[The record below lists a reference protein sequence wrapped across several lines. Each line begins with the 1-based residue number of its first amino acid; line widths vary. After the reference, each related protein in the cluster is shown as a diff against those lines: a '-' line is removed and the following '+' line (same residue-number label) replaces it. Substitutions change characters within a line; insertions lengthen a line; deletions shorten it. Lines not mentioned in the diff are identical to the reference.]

1 MEKIPKMTRQ
11 EEAKFWETHDATD
24 YLDDSEP
31 VEVKMGPRPQNR
43 CQVCGDVLLSRYT
56 DVELAAGRAVLRGLR
71 ELYCRQGHET
81 CLAPEAKRIVNA
93 VKAVLDLVPDF
104 ARPMDQLEMA
114 A

>member
-1 MEKIPKMTRQ
+1 MTRQ
-11 EEAKFWETHDATD
+11 EEAEFWKTRDATD

-31 VEVKMGPRPQNR
+31 VEVEMGPHSQNHR
-43 CQVCGDVLLSRYT
+43 RVCGDVLLSRYI

-81 CLAPEAKRIVNA
+81 RLAPETKRIVNA

-104 ARPMDQLEMA
+104 ARSIDHLELA